1 LSGFLGCKLWKHKYT
16 RQPETVSRSPITP
29 AALYAHYGG
38 CRLMNPFSGC
48 LSPIFCPITPRIA
61 AYPRGEPLPLR
72 RHPARV
78 QTFAKRKRQ
87 PEKAFCSFRLPF
99 GVFETAVR
107 RFSGC
112 LANREKAA

>member
-1 LSGFLGCKLWKHKYT
+1 MWKHKYT

-72 RHPARV
+72 RHPARA
-78 QTFAKRKRQ
+78 QSYRPNLRPSQ
-87 PEKAFCSFRLPF
+87 
-99 GVFETAVR
+99 
-107 RFSGC
+107 
-112 LANREKAA
+112 KAA